1 MKADE
6 LTALQRYMLRG
17 MKINTQ
23 TLTGPFKSLSIE
35 EGQMNGAQMDW
46 LLRQGSPY
54 KLTQESKESILI
66 SVEIK

>member
-1 MKADE
+1 
-6 LTALQRYMLRG
+6 
-17 MKINTQ
+17 
-23 TLTGPFKSLSIE
+23 LTGPFKTLSIE